1 MENWPSVAAELPFEA
16 SEKIMKTNLK
26 QRGIAL
32 GTLAVLTATTLSGA
46 VLTPAHASKSSKWKT
61 AAIVS
66 GVVTGYGLVKKNKT
80 AAIVG
85 GVATAYSYSRYSKEK
100 KTESKTEER
109 RRIEWYKDRYGRN
122 WRKYYARGN

>member
-1 MENWPSVAAELPFEA
+1 
-16 SEKIMKTNLK
+16 MKTNLK
-26 QRGIAL
+26 QRGIAA

-46 VLTPAHASKSSKWKT
+46 VLTPAHATKTKTWKT

-80 AAIVG
+80 ATIAG
-85 GVATAYSYSRYSKEK
+85 AAATAYSYSRYRNDK
-100 KTESKTEER
+100 KKDDSTSER
-109 RRIEWYKDRYGRN
+109 RRIQWYKNRYGSN